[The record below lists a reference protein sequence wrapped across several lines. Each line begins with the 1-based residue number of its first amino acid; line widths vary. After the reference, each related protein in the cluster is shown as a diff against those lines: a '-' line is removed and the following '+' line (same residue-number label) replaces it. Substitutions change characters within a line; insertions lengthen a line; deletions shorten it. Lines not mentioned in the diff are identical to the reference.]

1 MGTKDIETA
10 IFFDDDRRYADLLNG
25 YIFDG
30 KQVIMEKQLY
40 SQDTR
45 EVGKSR
51 RGSLTK
57 RQLGCTK
64 KEKDTAFP

>member
-1 MGTKDIETA
+1 M
-10 IFFDDDRRYADLLNG
+10 LNG

-30 KQVIMEKQLY
+30 KQIVTEKQFY

-51 RGSLTK
+51 RGSLTVKK
-57 RQLGCTK
+57 RRK
-64 KEKDTAFP
+64 IYNVFEME